1 MRLHLFVLCLIMA
14 LSGCGKADRMAG
26 DRGVASPAPG
36 SPQEKERSYLAYS
49 HAMTVEVEEGKVR
62 AAFDAGQAACAAAA
76 ADLCAILESEIST
89 GERLRAILKVRAK
102 PAGIAK
108 VRAAFK
114 GQGEITEQ
122 STSAED
128 LAAPISD
135 GEKKLS
141 MLKDYRSKLEGLRDR
156 AGNDVDA
163 LIKVN
168 QQLASV
174 QAELESAAGAQ
185 AHLIQRVDTEILT
198 VNIDEGHN
206 VSFAKPITLAFK
218 EFGMNLSKGT
228 AAAVTV
234 VAFLLPCAVAL
245 GVLVWIG
252 RRVVRWRKRRQH
264 GV

>member
-1 MRLHLFVLCLIMA
+1 MRFHLFVLCLVMA
-14 LSGCGKADRMAG
+14 LSGCGKATRMA
-26 DRGVASPAPG
+26 DDHGVASPAPG
-36 SPQEKERSYLAYS
+36 SEAKVERSYLAYS
-49 HAMTVEVEEGKVR
+49 HAMTVEVEEGKVQ
-62 AAFDAGQAACAAAA
+62 AAFEAGQAACAAAA

-89 GERLRAILKVRAK
+89 GETLRATLKVRAK

-122 STSAED
+122 SSSAED

-141 MLKDYRSKLEGLRDR
+141 MLKDYRTKLEGLRDR

-168 QQLASV
+168 QELASV
-174 QAELESAAGAQ
+174 QAELESAAGEQ
-185 AHLIQRVDTEILT
+185 AHLMQRVDTEILT
-198 VNIDEGHN
+198 VIIDGGQN
-206 VSFAKPITLAFK
+206 ASFGKPIKLAFK
-218 EFGMNLSKGT
+218 KFGTNLAEGT

-234 VAFLLPCAVAL
+234 VAFLLPWAVAVA
-245 GVLVWIG
+245 VLVWIG
-252 RRVVRWRKRRQH
+252 RRVVRWRKRRQP